1 MSNYN
6 FAPTLNG
13 LNNLDSNNVNSDT
26 IITDYLTVNIASSV
40 PTLPNGTNNN
50 EIAST
55 AFVQDAISTSGSNYV
70 DLTNAQTI
78 TGQKTIQD
86 LRRGTAWLSPPAPR
100 TGRCANLSVRSG
112 SESQNQA
119 RGRQEAPAL
128 PARRDLSR

>member
-100 TGRCANLSVRSG
+100 H
-112 SESQNQA
+112 
-119 RGRQEAPAL
+119 APL
-128 PARRDLSR
+128 T